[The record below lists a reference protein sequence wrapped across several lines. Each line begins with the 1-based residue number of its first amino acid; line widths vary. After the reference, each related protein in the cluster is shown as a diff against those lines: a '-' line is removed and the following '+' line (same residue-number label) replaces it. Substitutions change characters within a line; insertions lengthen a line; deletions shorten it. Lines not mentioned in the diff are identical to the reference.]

1 MEKYVPD
8 EISTAAS
15 LMGRKGGSSKSPAKQ
30 AAVRENGRKG
40 GRPGYRP
47 SEAQIMALIEFK
59 RHHGRQWK
67 KELRFAWMKAGH
79 GVAGYSSELQQLRN
93 DPDRPE
99 TWLDRI
105 VIE

>member
-1 MEKYVPD
+1 MND
-8 EISTAAS
+8 ISQAAKT
-15 LMGRKGGSSKSPAKQ
+15 MGRKGGKSRSEAKQ

-40 GRPGYRP
+40 GRPGYQP
-47 SEAQIMALIEFK
+47 TEAQIAALIEFK

-67 KELRFAWMKAGH
+67 KELRYAWMKAGEN
-79 GVAGYSSELQQLRN
+79 VSGYSAELQQLRN
-93 DPDRPE
+93 DPARPE